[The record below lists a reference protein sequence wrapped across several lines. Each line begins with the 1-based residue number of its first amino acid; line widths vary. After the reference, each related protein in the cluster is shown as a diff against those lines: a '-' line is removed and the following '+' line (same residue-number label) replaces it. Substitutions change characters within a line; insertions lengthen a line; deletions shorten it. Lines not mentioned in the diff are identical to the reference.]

1 MDCGT
6 MRKHGR
12 VDANQDAIVDALR
25 KLGVSVEILSSQ
37 GHGCPDILVGFDSRN
52 YLFEIKDINQPPS
65 KRKLTPDEAKFCR
78 EWNGQWDLIMD
89 IEGALDALGIKE
101 KK

>member
-1 MDCGT
+1 

-25 KLGVSVEILSSQ
+25 KLGVSVAILSPL
-37 GHGCPDILVGFDSRN
+37 GNGIGDLLIGFDGKN
-52 YLFEIKDINQPPS
+52 YLWEIKDINQPPS

-89 IEGALDALGIKE
+89 IEGALLALGIKE